1 MRCPDRIL
9 DGCYAITVKKS
20 FLISRRAV
28 EEEGSDVDTQKLAR
42 DTSDGRLGERARRGE
57 HPAPTSLDQ
66 ELPYFV
72 AGLITVPGFDMTE
85 VPHVIRK
92 VKESESLHNNK
103 PIMYVDNRENFRAMN
118 LGLPFLKWCASVVL
132 ISALGRPPGPNLL
145 QRHSGSPQNR
155 IPVPCSPHHCDRQ
168 IPVPDGPQR
177 NLMMRRLQTIVW
189 PYLRSVVLPSR
200 PAQLLI
206 QTGLKWDRDNC
217 PGMAAAL
224 SYYAL
229 FSLFPLLL
237 VILSIVGALIGPDT
251 EAFRYIQSMMVR
263 DLPPDVQSMV
273 VGTII
278 ALHETSVG
286 AGIVGFMLLFFA
298 ASTLFAILRQSVNK
312 IWESP
317 NRVSDAGSVP
327 KMVLFLIVNKLVA
340 YLLVLGT
347 ALLLL
352 TSLVANIFI
361 RTVLDLLSRFQ
372 ETFAWI
378 QRVDELQLTRGL
390 QIGSTIFILSLT
402 LCVLFKVLPSV
413 RPQWRDVWMGALM
426 TAVLLAGLQQ
436 LATSS
441 VVSVFSRFLSYGV
454 IGSVMILML
463 WIFLACQIFFL
474 GCEFSY
480 AYANIYGSRRLAA
493 KQALS

>member
-1 MRCPDRIL
+1 
-9 DGCYAITVKKS
+9 
-20 FLISRRAV
+20 
-28 EEEGSDVDTQKLAR
+28 
-42 DTSDGRLGERARRGE
+42 
-57 HPAPTSLDQ
+57 
-66 ELPYFV
+66 
-72 AGLITVPGFDMTE
+72 
-85 VPHVIRK
+85 
-92 VKESESLHNNK
+92 
-103 PIMYVDNRENFRAMN
+103 
-118 LGLPFLKWCASVVL
+118 
-132 ISALGRPPGPNLL
+132 
-145 QRHSGSPQNR
+145 
-155 IPVPCSPHHCDRQ
+155 
-168 IPVPDGPQR
+168 
-177 NLMMRRLQTIVW
+177 MMRRLETIVW

-251 EAFRYIQSMMVR
+251 EAFRYIQSMIVR
-263 DLPPDVQSMV
+263 DLPPDVQSLV

-278 ALHETSVG
+278 TLNETSVG

-317 NRVSDAGSVP
+317 NRASDAGSVP
-327 KMVLFLIVNKLVA
+327 KMILFLIVNKLVA
-340 YLLVLGT
+340 YLLVLGM
-347 ALLLL
+347 AFLLL
-352 TSLVANIFI
+352 TSLVASIFI

-441 VVSVFSRFLSYGV
+441 VASVFSRFLSYGV

-480 AYANIYGSRRLAA
+480 AYANVYGSRRSAA